1 MKAIEWIDRVKSAR
15 GWDSDYRVAK
25 ELGMTRSN
33 VSTHRTRGTTTLDE
47 DAAIKIAEFLGI
59 DPVGIIIDQ
68 LAERTKRSDL
78 KAAIQATAKERQIT
92 LIVGKVAVWHDAIS
106 SFLCFQRT
114 TKNQGAMA
122 LA

>member
-1 MKAIEWIDRVKSAR
+1 MKAIEWIDRVKQVR
-15 GWDSDYRVAK
+15 GWDSDYRIAK
-25 ELGMTRSN
+25 EMGMTRSN
-33 VSTHRTRGTTTLDE
+33 ISLHRTRGNTTLDE
-47 DAAIKIAEFLGI
+47 DSAIKIAEFLGL

-68 LAERTKRSDL
+68 LAERTKRADL
-78 KAAIQATAKERQIT
+78 KEAIQATAKERQIT

-122 LA
+122 LI